1 MSKVFIVDALRT
13 PVGSFLGS
21 LANVPPGEL
30 GASVVK
36 TLIQKHQIEGAAID
50 EVVSGNILPA
60 GQGQGVGRQVALKAG
75 LPHSVCGY
83 GVSMVCGSGMKA
95 VMDASLKIQSG
106 WANLIVAGGTESMSL
121 SPMLLPGK
129 ARSGLKMG
137 NVELIDHM
145 VFDAL
150 TDAYDNIHMGVTA
163 ENIAKKHAI
172 TREEQDAF
180 AYASQIKAIQA
191 VDSGRFSDEIVP
203 LDVKVGKDVVRFDK
217 DEYPNRKTSPE
228 KLATLKPVFLKDGTV
243 TAGNASGINDG
254 AAYLLLA
261 SELALKLK
269 DLKPMAEIVAVDQA
283 GVDPKFMG
291 LGPVGAIENV
301 LKRANMTI
309 DQIDL
314 IELNEAFAAQ
324 SIGVIKELAHD
335 QNVSEE
341 SIYAKTNVNGGA
353 IAIGHPVGA
362 SGARILVTLLHEM
375 KKRNATYGLASLCIG
390 GGMGTAILVKNCM

>member
-1 MSKVFIVDALRT
+1 MSKVFLVDALRT

-21 LANVPPGEL
+21 LASVPPGDL
-30 GASVVK
+30 GATVVK
-36 TLIQKHQIEGAAID
+36 ALIHKHSIEGASID

-106 WANLIVAGGTESMSL
+106 WANLIVAGGTESMSQAPL
-121 SPMLLPGK
+121 LLPGK
-129 ARSGLKMG
+129 ARSGFKMG

-145 VFDAL
+145 VYDAL

-180 AYASQIKAIQA
+180 AYASQVKAIQA

-203 LDVKVGKDVVRFDK
+203 LDVKIGKDVVRFDK

-228 KLATLKPVFLKDGTV
+228 KLATLKPVFVKDGTV

-254 AAYLLLA
+254 AAYVILA

-269 DLKPMAEIVAVDQA
+269 DLKPMAEIIAVDQA

-291 LGPVGAIENV
+291 LGPVGAIKNV

-309 DQIDL
+309 DQVDL

-324 SIGVIKELAHD
+324 SIGVVKELAHD
-335 QNVSEE
+335 LGVSEE

-390 GGMGTAILVKNCM
+390 GGMGTAILVKNCI